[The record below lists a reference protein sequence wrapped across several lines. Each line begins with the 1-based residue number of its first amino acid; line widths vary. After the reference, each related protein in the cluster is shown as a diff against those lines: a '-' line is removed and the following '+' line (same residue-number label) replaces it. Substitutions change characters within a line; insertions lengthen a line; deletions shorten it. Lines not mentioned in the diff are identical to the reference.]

1 MPRAY
6 NLSGV
11 GGGQVISECPSCG
24 TTFDPGDGARPR
36 RWPATWKAGVVAC
49 GGMMVLGA
57 LYLLAWI
64 AAAGGDRGWSGAR
77 GAGGSSF
84 SKELVV
90 ILDQCVLAVWF
101 VVPVCVA
108 MYLSHRYA
116 YRGERWTVGLGLAVG
131 DCREHGATSS
141 VRCWRWCWRGGEGTG
156 EAGGREKVRASCSG
170 G

>member
-1 MPRAY
+1 MQLRLTHTPGPMRCAACGY

-11 GGGQVISECPSCG
+11 GTGQVISECPSCG

-36 RWPATWKAGVVAC
+36 RWPATWKVVLSLC

-64 AAAGGDRGWSGAR
+64 VQRQATGGGAGGKGGS
-77 GAGGSSF
+77 GGSSF

-108 MYLSHRYA
+108 MYLAHRYA

-131 DCREHGATSS
+131 GIVGNTVLALCAMLAM
-141 VRCWRWCWRGGEGTG
+141 VL
-156 EAGGREKVRASCSG
+156 AGR
-170 G
+170 